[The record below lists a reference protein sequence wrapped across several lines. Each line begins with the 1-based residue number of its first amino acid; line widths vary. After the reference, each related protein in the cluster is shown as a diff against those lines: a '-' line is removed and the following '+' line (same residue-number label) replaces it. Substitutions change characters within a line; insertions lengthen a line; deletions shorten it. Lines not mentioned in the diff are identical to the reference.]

1 MNSLEKVLCIGDVIL
16 DCYSAGSVER
26 ISPEA
31 PIPVLKL
38 SKENREVLG
47 GSGNVARNICAAETK
62 CHLISVIGDDS
73 VTRKKLFHY
82 VRRLKVY
89 LLI

>member
-1 MNSLEKVLCIGDVIL
+1 MNSLEKVICIGDVIL
-16 DCYSAGSVER
+16 DCYSEGSVER

-47 GSGNVARNICAAETK
+47 GSGNVA
-62 CHLISVIGDDS
+62 
-73 VTRKKLFHY
+73 
-82 VRRLKVY
+82 
-89 LLI
+89 

>member
-1 MNSLEKVLCIGDVIL
+1 MEILYSIVI
-16 DCYSAGSVER
+16 AQVSVER

-38 SKENREVLG
+38 SKENKEILG

-62 CHLISVIGDDS
+62 CHLISVIGDDNDS
-73 VTRKKLFHY
+73 KKLFHY
-82 VRRLKVY
+82 VRKLKVY